1 MKGELGTHQQI
12 INAGFLAKRDINYYL
27 IQMFISLF
35 YIKKLKFQRVAKS
48 QAAVYKS
55 FFISKMELSK
65 CYVQFKIR
73 ICFSTS
79 DLSTDTPQL
88 AT

>member
-35 YIKKLKFQRVAKS
+35 YIKKLKVQRVANS

-55 FFISKMELSK
+55 FFSFQRWNYLSAMSSLK
-65 CYVQFKIR
+65 
-73 ICFSTS
+73 
-79 DLSTDTPQL
+79 
-88 AT
+88 